1 MQNHT
6 LLTARTRLGQ
16 LEGGRPG
23 PEAPR
28 LLLAGRLADGSALPA
43 LPPRVHLHM
52 HSMQNSSSA
61 NLPAARRLV
70 AKVCSP

>member
-28 LLLAGRLADGSALPA
+28 LLLGGRLADGSALPA

-52 HSMQNSSSA
+52 HPVQNASSA
-61 NLPAARRLV
+61 NLPVPRRPI
-70 AKVCSP
+70 AKVRNP